1 MKTTIALV
9 TALFATALA
18 LPAISFA
25 QATRVGSDIVGAPG
39 SKPRASA
46 NARINKL
53 DTNQDGM
60 ISRAEAAG
68 NPKLVKAFNRIDANK
83 DEQLSRDELMAFKEK
98 AKAHHAAKKGTT
110 APAN

>member
-1 MKTTIALV
+1 MKPALSI
-9 TALFATALA
+9 LA
-18 LPAISFA
+18 IFSGSIFA

-39 SKPRASA
+39 SPPKASA

-53 DTNQDGM
+53 DTNKDGQ
-60 ISRAEAAG
+60 ISRAEAAPY
-68 NPKLVKAFNRIDANK
+68 PKLAKAFNRIDSNK

-98 AKAHHAAKKGTT
+98 AKAVRAAKKGTT

>member
-1 MKTTIALV
+1 MKTTIALAAV
-9 TALFATALA
+9 LFAAVLV
-18 LPAISFA
+18 LPATSFS
-25 QATRVGSDIVGAPG
+25 QATKVGSDIVGAPG

-83 DEQLSRDELMAFKEK
+83 DDQLLSLI
-98 AKAHHAAKKGTT
+98 HI
-110 APAN
+110 

>member
-1 MKTTIALV
+1 MKHVFLIATMLPALV
-9 TALFATALA
+9 
-18 LPAISFA
+18 FA
-25 QATRVGSDIVGAPG
+25 QATKVGSDIVGAPG
-39 SKPRASA
+39 AKPKASA

-53 DTNQDGM
+53 DVNQDGM

-68 NPKLVKAFNRIDANK
+68 NPKLAKAFNRIDVNK

-98 AKAHHAAKKGTT
+98 AKAVRAAKKGTT